1 MAGGRKGVESECT
14 TAGAVRY
21 IGHSGI
27 LQAEFWVVYT
37 PSTRH
42 DQAGV
47 FKCIYFVF

>member
-1 MAGGRKGVESECT
+1 MHHI
-14 TAGAVRY
+14 AGAVRY

-37 PSTRH
+37 PSTKH